1 MVQGT
6 LAKAVD
12 TDCEYCL
19 DTRRKLFG
27 YFRAAGKEAGSKE
40 PST

>member
-1 MVQGT
+1 MQGM

-27 YFRAAGKEAGSKE
+27 YFRAAEKETTSKE
-40 PST
+40 PSE